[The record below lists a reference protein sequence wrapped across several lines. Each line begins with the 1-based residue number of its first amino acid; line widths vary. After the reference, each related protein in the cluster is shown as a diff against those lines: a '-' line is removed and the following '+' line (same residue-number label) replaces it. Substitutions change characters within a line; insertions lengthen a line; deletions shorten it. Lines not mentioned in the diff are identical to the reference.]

1 MTDSDKRYIAE
12 MQRYAAEEYANARKA
27 RDMFLTATHPVA
39 LFNAAMRYE
48 WHQLEADSF
57 ARCARRTMGVE

>member
-12 MQRYAAEEYANARKA
+12 MQRYAAEEYANAHKA
-27 RDMFLTATHPVA
+27 RDILLTTSHPIEA
-39 LFNAAMRYE
+39 FNAAMRYE